1 LLRFSLTKTA
11 KQQGKK
17 DDARHK
23 TAMVLYMI
31 GLGLGDEDDI
41 TLKGYK
47 ILKRADVIFLEAYTS
62 ILVGSSI
69 SSSSNNEDEGENSS
83 SFETIVQDA
92 KERLERAYEL
102 TNSDVHIQIADRDL
116 VEQHA
121 EELIL
126 MPAKTQTVVFL
137 VVGDPV
143 CATTHV
149 DLHLRAQEMG
159 VECHVIHNASIMG
172 AAGSC
177 GLQLYNFGQTVSI
190 PFFETDGDKDHRP
203 ISFYDK
209 ILYNRRGGMH
219 TLCLLDIKVKELDY
233 QAIIAGKKKHTYL
246 PPRFMTI
253 PTAVEQ
259 LLFAEEQLG
268 KQAYDGATTLCVGL
282 ARMGVGVG
290 KQLHGDG
297 EDENESKQQQQQ
309 QQQLMVAGTLKELQ
323 NYTHWGGPLHSLII
337 CGDLHEIELQALQE
351 HMIKIPKG
359 GTGRTAASGSDNNRD
374 EQHNSVATSATSASA
389 TQATTTA
396 FNSSGNPSDEEN

>member
-1 LLRFSLTKTA
+1 
-11 KQQGKK
+11 
-17 DDARHK
+17 
-23 TAMVLYMI
+23 MVLYMI

-47 ILKRADVIFLEAYTS
+47 ILKRADIIFLEAYTS
-62 ILVGSSI
+62 ILVGNSSGCGN
-69 SSSSNNEDEGENSS
+69 SSNKSD

-102 TNSDVHIQIADRDL
+102 TVPGGIQIADRDL
-116 VEQHA
+116 VEQDA
-121 EELIL
+121 EALIL
-126 MPAKTQTVVFL
+126 QPALPQNGQTVVFL

-149 DLHLRAQEMG
+149 DLFLRAKQMG

-177 GLQLYNFGQTVSI
+177 GLQLYSFGQTVSI
-190 PFFETDGDKDHRP
+190 PFFETNGDVDSRP

-253 PTAVEQ
+253 PTAIEQ
-259 LLFAEEQLG
+259 LLFAEEKRGQ
-268 KQAYDGATTLCVGL
+268 QAYDGSTTLCVGL

-290 KQLHGDG
+290 KQEETTLDN
-297 EDENESKQQQQQ
+297 DETMQRTQQG
-309 QQQLMVAGTLKELQ
+309 QLMVAGTLQELR
-323 NYTHWGGPLHSLII
+323 NVEWGGPLHSLII
-337 CGDLHEIELQALQE
+337 CGNDLHDIELQALQE
-351 HMIKIPKG
+351 YMICSQQRG
-359 GTGRTAASGSDNNRD
+359 HRGTDDDDKEQQLDDNDDGIVPRVPTAA
-374 EQHNSVATSATSASA
+374 T
-389 TQATTTA
+389 ATTTA
-396 FNSSGNPSDEEN
+396 QTTLNQPTNSSSSGNPSDEDN